1 MSDEDLAEYRNLWD
15 GSEPGWVLVRSAED
29 PDSFLI
35 YNERTR
41 FGWLVEDDDKQ
52 KRVVERMLREKV
64 PVLDQIP
71 PGDFDPDTVL

>member
-1 MSDEDLAEYRNLWD
+1 MNDDDLAEYRNLWN
-15 GSEPGWVLVRSAED
+15 GSEPGWVLVRDAEH
-29 PDSFLI
+29 PDRFII

-41 FGWLVEDDDKQ
+41 FGWLIEDEDK
-52 KRVVERMLREKV
+52 KARVVERMLREKV